1 LVKWKACI
9 KPKKLGGLGIKDLG
23 KFGWA
28 LQLRWLWFKWDVI
41 DRPWKKLL
49 TVHDKEDRAL
59 FFASTEITVGHSE
72 NTPFWEGRWLLG
84 TPLKLLAPNL
94 YKQGRYKLRSVS
106 KELHNFFFFCGKN
119 CTISFFLREELHNFN
134 WIKSLKQVNSVELVD
149 EFILLF
155 STLSEVQLNDDKDVI
170 R

>member
-106 KELHNFFFFCGKN
+106 KELHNFFFFAGRTAQFQLDQELETGKFSR
-119 CTISFFLREELHNFN
+119 TPGRVHPA
-134 WIKSLKQVNSVELVD
+134 
-149 EFILLF
+149 LL
-155 STLSEVQLNDDKDVI
+155 DPK
-170 R
+170 